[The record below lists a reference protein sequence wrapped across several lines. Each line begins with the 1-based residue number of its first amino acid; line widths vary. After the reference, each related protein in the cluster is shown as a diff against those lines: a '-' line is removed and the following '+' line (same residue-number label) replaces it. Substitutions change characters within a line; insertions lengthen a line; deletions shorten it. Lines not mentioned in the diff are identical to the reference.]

1 MSVFELTFL
10 AGSMVLYVV
19 VLTTML
25 NGAYARYPFVFAYVI
40 ANLLSTVVQ
49 GSFEQYFGHRS
60 RQFAMAYWIS
70 DFVGTFLIL
79 MIIIHL
85 IRAAM
90 VNDKNR
96 NSVYCGLLMGVVTT
110 AVITALL
117 MKSNSW
123 NLVFRRVMTEV
134 GRDYYFA
141 AVILNAIL
149 WMMLMRNQSRD
160 KQLYLITS
168 GLGLQLA
175 GAAIA
180 HALRMTTQLLLLS
193 NCFLIVT
200 YLLNFYVWYVAFKK
214 IPAEASAGNPA
225 LGDVPA
231 HQPTSFRH

>member
-1 MSVFELTFL
+1 MTAFELIFA
-10 AGSMVLYVV
+10 AGSMVLYVIL
-19 VLTTML
+19 LTTML
-25 NGAYARYPFVFAYVI
+25 SGSWVRYPFVFAYVI

-60 RQFAMAYWIS
+60 RQFAMAYWMS
-70 DFVGTFLIL
+70 DFACTLLIL

-96 NSVYCGLLMGVVTT
+96 NTVYCGLLLGTVMMAGTSL
-110 AVITALL
+110 LL
-117 MKSNSW
+117 MKSHSW
-123 NLVFRRVMTEV
+123 NLVFRRMMTEV

-149 WMMLMRNQSRD
+149 WMMLMRNQTRD

-180 HALRMTTQLLLLS
+180 HALRMTSHLLLLS
-193 NCFLIVT
+193 NCFLVVT

-214 IPAEASAGNPA
+214 VPAEIPVSRPVIGDISA
-225 LGDVPA
+225 A
-231 HQPTSFRH
+231 HPTSLPH